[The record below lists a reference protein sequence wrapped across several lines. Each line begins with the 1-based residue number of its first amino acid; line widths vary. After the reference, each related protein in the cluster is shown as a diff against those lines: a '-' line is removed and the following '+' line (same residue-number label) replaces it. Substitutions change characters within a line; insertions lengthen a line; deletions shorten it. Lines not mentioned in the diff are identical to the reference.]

1 MFVKLLILGS
11 EDLTCE
17 DFETWLHVQDGKSDF
32 WGWKR
37 KKGNFLFGFFFFF
50 LRRCLFMGFACC
62 DLCAVLIFCLFW
74 GSISSVKEKKKF
86 LSLSQMSLSV
96 VSFAYHTFFTPRES
110 WMSSFPRYINGKR
123 PAVQNQD

>member
-1 MFVKLLILGS
+1 MRTLRPCMCKTARVIFGDGREKKVIFYLG
-11 EDLTCE
+11 
-17 DFETWLHVQDGKSDF
+17 F
-32 WGWKR
+32 
-37 KKGNFLFGFFFFF
+37 FFFFF

-96 VSFAYHTFFTPRES
+96 VSFGYHTFFTSRES
-110 WMSSFPRYINGKR
+110 WMSSLPRYINGKR